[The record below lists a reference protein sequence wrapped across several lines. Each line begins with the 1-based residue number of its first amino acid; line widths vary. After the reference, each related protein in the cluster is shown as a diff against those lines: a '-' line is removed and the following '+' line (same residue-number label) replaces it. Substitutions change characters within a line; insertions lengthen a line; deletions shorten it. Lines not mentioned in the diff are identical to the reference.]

1 MAYDIPFSKLSR
13 DTQALLAT
21 MGESYEIRWKEISDN
36 CKALMDGLSGIKQ
49 DAIPEAPND
58 GQMYAR
64 INGQWAVVTAGGTV
78 LDAPSD
84 GQAYMRMNAAW
95 TPLTDQPRTPDYDSG
110 VLGSLA
116 PGQTI
121 ITHNLN
127 TPFEQLEV
135 HVLFQRVDDSWF
147 DYGSEADILSGA
159 NNDQS
164 CGFMC
169 GPYINNPSNALNIEV
184 GQFGISMLGGT
195 GEGFQYETWAYPA
208 KAYRVVIYKKNQRVV
223 VTPAGMEE
231 DVHYYVDPLNHLY
244 DHIIGRYY
252 TIDGTWKPIYKATVN
267 IPLFNMTPGVQQDIL
282 CVPDNIVDRLVGFS
296 GVVVNQATPTAQIVI
311 PTGFG
316 SSDITSTRS
325 LTVYKFS
332 TGSIVLRDYVPPGWG
347 ILTYNGEMTVK
358 FTALKDS
365 WQA

>member
-1 MAYDIPFSKLSR
+1 MAYGIPFNKLSR

-21 MGESYEIRWKEISDN
+21 MGESYDIRWKEISDN
-36 CKALMDGLSGIKQ
+36 CKALMDGLAGIKH

-95 TPLTDQPRTPDYDSG
+95 TPLTDQPRVPDYDSG
-110 VLGSLA
+110 VIGVWPLGDNV
-116 PGQTI
+116 

-127 TPFEQLEV
+127 TPIENLIIKVLYKRAGDSAWLDCGTIFGGKNGTQNTGINVWTLENPNNAI
-135 HVLFQRVDDSWF
+135 HVEVAATGIAVLGSNTATW
-147 DYGSEADILSGA
+147 DYAVNGCRL
-159 NNDQS
+159 
-164 CGFMC
+164 
-169 GPYINNPSNALNIEV
+169 L
-184 GQFGISMLGGT
+184 L
-195 GEGFQYETWAYPA
+195 W
-208 KAYRVVIYKKNQRVV
+208 KNTDRVV
-223 VTPAGMEE
+223 VAPAGMEE

-252 TIDGTWKPIYKATVN
+252 TVDGTWKPIYKATVN
-267 IPLFNMTPGVQQDIL
+267 IPMFSMTPGVMQDVA
-282 CVPDNIVDRLVGFS
+282 CTPDNIVDTLVGVNGFI
-296 GVVVNQATPTAQIVI
+296 VNQATPTAQIVI

-325 LTVYKFS
+325 VLIYKFS

-347 ILTYNGEMTVK
+347 VLSYNGEITVK

-365 WQA
+365 WQT

>member
-1 MAYDIPFSKLSR
+1 
-13 DTQALLAT
+13 
-21 MGESYEIRWKEISDN
+21 MGESYDIRWKEISDN
-36 CKALMDGLSGIKQ
+36 CKALMDGLAGIKH

-95 TPLTDQPRTPDYDSG
+95 TPLTYQDRAPDYDSG
-110 VLGSLA
+110 DLPVLA
-116 PGQTI
+116 PGASLL
-121 ITHNLN
+121 ITHNLGVR
-127 TPFEQLEV
+127 LEFLNV
-135 HVLFQRVDDSWF
+135 KVMLHRQADTAWIDAGTIKDGAGATQEGFIVGNE
-147 DYGSEADILSGA
+147 YGSL
-159 NNDQS
+159 
-164 CGFMC
+164 
-169 GPYINNPSNALNIEV
+169 NAFRMEV
-184 GQFGISMLGGT
+184 GTSGLALLGGAA
-195 GEGFQYETWAYPA
+195 GWIFPVDLIRILVW
-208 KAYRVVIYKKNQRVV
+208 KNTDRVV

-252 TIDGTWKPIYKATVN
+252 AIDGTWKPIYKATVN
-267 IPLFNMTPGVQQDIL
+267 IPMFSMTPGVMQDVA
-282 CVPDNIVDRLVGFS
+282 CTPDNIVDKLVGANGFI
-296 GVVVNQATPTAQIVI
+296 VNQVTPTAQIVI

-325 LTVYKFS
+325 VLIYKFS
-332 TGSIVLRDYVPPGWG
+332 TGSIVLRDYVPPSWG
-347 ILTYNGEMTVK
+347 ILTYNGELTMK

-365 WQA
+365 WQT